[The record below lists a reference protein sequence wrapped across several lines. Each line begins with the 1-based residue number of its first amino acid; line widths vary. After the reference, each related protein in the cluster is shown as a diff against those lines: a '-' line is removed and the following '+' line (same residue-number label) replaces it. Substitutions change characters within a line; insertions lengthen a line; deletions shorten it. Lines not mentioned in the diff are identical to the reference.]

1 MYIFI
6 VLLQWCGN
14 QLSLTI
20 YTLVIAAILP
30 SLINIILNIIIFSHV
45 RSSARRIHP
54 QAISALTSDV
64 TAQQPKISRREIS
77 LLRQMIFMFL
87 MFIGGWTPVY
97 IVNILDAA
105 TDLNFMI
112 VQIAVIFSQI
122 CVLGIVINLFIYNH
136 ELRQYLSNKIRVCF
150 HC

>member
-1 MYIFI
+1 
-6 VLLQWCGN
+6 
-14 QLSLTI
+14 
-20 YTLVIAAILP
+20 
-30 SLINIILNIIIFSHV
+30 
-45 RSSARRIHP
+45 SARRIHP